1 MMDVNYVD
9 TFDED
14 PIDIDYE
21 HEHIPAMSDQR
32 SPDTFGVSPK
42 PQLQQPFVNQNL
54 TIESVKK
61 VLAERI
67 RPIER
72 EAPNHPAKKIARV
85 KKPIESICFA
95 TYQDYLDYKSRYG

>member
-1 MMDVNYVD
+1 MMDVSYVD

-21 HEHIPAMSDQR
+21 HEQISAI
-32 SPDTFGVSPK
+32 PK

-72 EAPNHPAKKIARV
+72 DAPNHPAKKIARV
-85 KKPIESICFA
+85 KKPITQSVSQPIK
-95 TYQDYLDYKSRYG
+95 TI